1 MTAQAVIN
9 SQTSLALTQNSLP
22 DVNNPQAKQI

>member
-9 SQTSLALTQNSLP
+9 SQTSLGLNHQSLP
-22 DVNNPQAKQI
+22 DVNNPSAQQI